1 MAPAENMKLEGI
13 TFFAERPGVSYRYFI
28 EHLDGGPEEQDTMYR
43 GGVSKADVISSGNE
57 IPNASATDY
66 AKCFQDLL
74 DCDLKTSKG
83 AHRKLK
89 IFDDGTIRLDLA
101 IEIDFLRTSWVAKFA
116 FELNPV
122 SVEQIDVLESKLRDQ
137 QDALERLEK
146 EVKHLRADQEPI
158 FIQLKASRK
167 HETTSNLCWD
177 KQESVS
183 FIVNKGSGEI
193 KITRSGVY
201 SIHGTWIY
209 YPIDDDGRMML
220 LKNKECILTVD
231 ILDSLNYVER
241 LEKGDV
247 LEVTWTCDLKGV
259 LNVCIVRLGS

>member
-1 MAPAENMKLEGI
+1 MKLEGI

-28 EHLDGGPEEQDTMYR
+28 ELKNSRMSIWMEDRKNKTQCTTR
-43 GGVSKADVISSGNE
+43 SSVSRRRSKADVISSGNE

-66 AKCFQDLL
+66 AK
-74 DCDLKTSKG
+74 
-83 AHRKLK
+83 
-89 IFDDGTIRLDLA
+89 
-101 IEIDFLRTSWVAKFA
+101 
-116 FELNPV
+116 
-122 SVEQIDVLESKLRDQ
+122 LRDQ

-146 EVKHLRADQEPI
+146 EVKLYGLIKNPSSSSSKRRGSTKRP
-158 FIQLKASRK
+158 RM
-167 HETTSNLCWD
+167 CWD

-183 FIVNKGSGEI
+183 FIVKRKWEI

-201 SIHGTWIY
+201 SIHGTLIY
-209 YPIDDDGRMML
+209 CPIDDDGRMML

-247 LEVTWTCDLKGV
+247 LEVTWTCDFKGV
-259 LNVCIVRLGS
+259 LNHWRMDLLLEHGTGKW

>member
-1 MAPAENMKLEGI
+1 MKLEGI
-13 TFFAERPGVSYRYFI
+13 TFFPERPGVSYRYSI
-28 EHLDGGPEEQDTMYR
+28 ELKNSRMSIWMEDRKNKTQWYR
-43 GGVSKADVISSGNE
+43 GGVPKADVISSGNE

-66 AKCFQDLL
+66 AKV
-74 DCDLKTSKG
+74 
-83 AHRKLK
+83 KLK

-146 EVKHLRADQEPI
+146 EVKLLRADQEPI

-201 SIHGTWIY
+201 SIHGTLIC

-247 LEVTWTCDLKGV
+247 LEHWRMDLLLEHGTGKW
-259 LNVCIVRLGS
+259 

>member
-1 MAPAENMKLEGI
+1 MKLEGI

-28 EHLDGGPEEQDTMYR
+28 E
-43 GGVSKADVISSGNE
+43 
-57 IPNASATDY
+57 
-66 AKCFQDLL
+66 
-74 DCDLKTSKG
+74 LKNSRMSIWMED
-83 AHRKLK
+83 RKNK
-89 IFDDGTIRLDLA
+89 T
-101 IEIDFLRTSWVAKFA
+101 
-116 FELNPV
+116 
-122 SVEQIDVLESKLRDQ
+122 QYQ

-247 LEVTWTCDLKGV
+247 LEHWRMDLLLEHGTGKW
-259 LNVCIVRLGS
+259 

>member
-1 MAPAENMKLEGI
+1 MSIWMEDRKNK
-13 TFFAERPGVSYRYFI
+13 T
-28 EHLDGGPEEQDTMYR
+28 QWYR
-43 GGVSKADVISSGNE
+43 GGVPKADVISSGNE

-66 AKCFQDLL
+66 AKDLL
-74 DCDLKTSKG
+74 DCDLKTSKC
-83 AHRKLK
+83 AHRRLK

-146 EVKHLRADQEPI
+146 EVKLLRADQEPI

-183 FIVNKGSGEI
+183 FIVNNGSGEI

-201 SIHGTWIY
+201 SIHGTLIC

-241 LEKGDV
+241 LEMGDV
-247 LEVTWTCDLKGV
+247 LEHWRMDLQLKHGT
-259 LNVCIVRLGS
+259 GKW